1 MQIDYSD
8 GEQVEAHIR
17 TLIKNAPDVSS
28 GAHIGTDEYNEWAIE
43 YHLCPERTNLLRPF
57 NFSGLNV
64 LEVGAGMGAV
74 SRLLAERAKHLTIIE
89 GTESRF
95 GALNARLRD
104 LDNWTGQVGNLINV
118 NLEEKFDVVVVV
130 GVLEYAE
137 LFIPSDTT
145 TNQNPF
151 ERFVAKCKSF
161 LKPEGVLILAIENR
175 IGLKY
180 WAGITEDHLGTQF
193 DGICGY
199 ADTPTAKTF
208 SQKELTDLFQT
219 VGFSTFEWFYPF
231 PDYKIPSL
239 IITSDMI
246 QKAPNAAAALA
257 ATKHSRDYVSPKI
270 KRLFPDTLALKGIS
284 DAGLLEAFSN
294 SFLVMSSQQEASP
307 VLQTLTTRQQTGEC
321 AWYYSNRRVL
331 PVETIF
337 TLKDSELLVSKTP
350 LKKNEETPS
359 NFSKN
364 QLVVNWHQSQNMPFI
379 DGTQFLEAW
388 YRKGYFG
395 DVTSPKDL
403 LLKFIDWSVKH
414 WDLKSPAHQMPG
426 EAIDAVATN
435 AVILKDGFALFDL
448 EWQSPN
454 AIPASWFVL
463 RNLICLSP
471 HRSVLITH
479 QNTTLHDWYVEFCDV
494 FGIDADL
501 ENDLKQESIF
511 QGLTYGIAPEEIFP
525 RLKDELQLPFS
536 KEGYPRK
543 EVPTANRSLMYRLA
557 RRGLHLARRFTQ

>member
-104 LDNWTGQVGNLINV
+104 LDNWTGQVGNLIDV
-118 NLEEKFDVVVVV
+118 DLEKKFDVVVVV

-137 LFIPSDTT
+137 LFIPSDET

-208 SQKELTDLFQT
+208 SQKELAALFRN
-219 VGFSTFEWFYPF
+219 VGFSCFKWYYPF

-239 IITSDMI
+239 IITSELV
-246 QKAPNAAAALA
+246 QRAPNAAATLA
-257 ATKHSRDYVSPKI
+257 ATKHARDYVSPKI
-270 KRLFPDTLALKGIS
+270 KRLFPDTLALKGIT

-294 SFLVMSSQQEASP
+294 SFLVLSCQQEDSP
-307 VLQTLTTRQQTGEC
+307 VLQTLTERQQNGEC

-337 TLKDSELLVSKTP
+337 KLDDSELLVSKTP
-350 LKKNEETPS
+350 LKANAETPS
-359 NFSKN
+359 TFSKGN
-364 QLVVNWHQSQNMPFI
+364 LTISWQQSQNMPFI
-379 DGTQFLEAW
+379 EGTQFLEAW

-395 DVTSPKDL
+395 DINSPKTL
-403 LLKFIDWSVKH
+403 LQKFIGWSLQH
-414 WDLKSPAHQMPG
+414 WDSQSPRHQMPG

-435 AVILKDGFALFDL
+435 AVVLEEGFALFDL
-448 EWQSPN
+448 EWQSQ
-454 AIPASWFVL
+454 ASIPASWFVL

-471 HRSVLITH
+471 HRSVLISQ
-479 QNTTLHDWYVEFCDV
+479 QNTTLHDWYVELCKD
-494 FGIDADL
+494 FGINADL
-501 ENDLKQESIF
+501 ENDLKHESIF
-511 QGLTYGIAPEEIFP
+511 QGLTYGIAPEEILP
-525 RLKDELQLPFS
+525 RLNDELQLPFS
-536 KEGYPRK
+536 REGYPRK
-543 EVPTANRSLMYRLA
+543 ETPTANKSLMYRLA
-557 RRGLHLARRFTQ
+557 RRGLQLARKFRQ